1 MSDKEII
8 IAGKRVGWG
17 TKAKAAP
24 ETNVSSTNT
33 FDGAITQGLDKIGWS
48 LEIEKL
54 RFDDSVSYK
63 EFSASME
70 EMLSIPK
77 MVTIRETIHTDR
89 ETYTIVDN
97 FNSCILEGW
106 DYEIK
111 PDDNTAESLKFKC
124 SSRERQ
130 FE

>member
-1 MSDKEII
+1 M
-8 IAGKRVGWG
+8 
-17 TKAKAAP
+17 
-24 ETNVSSTNT
+24 
-33 FDGAITQGLDKIGWS
+33 
-48 LEIEKL
+48 
-54 RFDDSVSYK
+54 SYK